1 MDFNNNISI
10 KILLL
15 LQVLLY
21 CFLPKQRACRY
32 LPELSLQHVN
42 MSQQQPTIFVISKN
56 KFITMIVNTVY
67 TCILYQILLYN
78 ANGLA

>member
-21 CFLPKQRACRY
+21 CFLPKQRACIY

-42 MSQQQPTIFVISKN
+42 ISQLQPP
-56 KFITMIVNTVY
+56 
-67 TCILYQILLYN
+67 IL
-78 ANGLA
+78 